1 MNVFVASIRNESER
15 KNVISEFEMDFK
27 KSSLCSSLNS
37 TDTRSKKGYG
47 FKRPGLKTGGENTRE
62 DKGDREGIPHTH
74 PIPQVIR
81 LELFLES
88 G

>member
-1 MNVFVASIRNESER
+1 MVNTHGTSKLLNYER
-15 KNVISEFEMDFK
+15 CWA
-27 KSSLCSSLNS
+27 LA
-37 TDTRSKKGYG
+37 
-47 FKRPGLKTGGENTRE
+47 RE
-62 DKGDREGIPHTH
+62 DKRDREGIPYTH

>member
-1 MNVFVASIRNESER
+1 MNNF
-15 KNVISEFEMDFK
+15 NVYYLLWEWDYS
-27 KSSLCSSLNS
+27 
-37 TDTRSKKGYG
+37 
-47 FKRPGLKTGGENTRE
+47 PARE
-62 DKGDREGIPHTH
+62 DKGDREGIPNTH